1 MGSRKTKRQ
10 VYSEEFKLDAVGLVV
25 HEGRGVADVARTLGV
40 SQSMLHR
47 WRTAYV
53 TNASAAFPGRGR
65 QLGADAEL
73 TQLKRDLARARQ
85 ERDIL
90 RKALAYFAKDSK

>member
-1 MGSRKTKRQ
+1 MGSGKTKRQ
-10 VYSEEFKLDAVGLVV
+10 VYSEEFKLDAVRLIVDD
-25 HEGRGVADVARTLGV
+25 GRGVSDVARNLGV

-47 WRTAYV
+47 WKEAYV
-53 TNASAAFPGRGR
+53 TDASAAFPGRGR
-65 QLGADAEL
+65 QLGAEAEL
-73 TQLKRDLARARQ
+73 TQLKRELARARQ